1 MPVTFSQIEVSI
13 QVSAKMVTTHEESG
27 SFGVGHTRNVVAP
40 TTLAVAGAAL
50 WLSNPCGISGVAKP
64 VAQQDRRSAP
74 PDGRDRI

>member
-40 TTLAVAGAAL
+40 TSPAGHFEQL
-50 WLSNPCGISGVAKP
+50 RRCHRCTICCDSGRLT
-64 VAQQDRRSAP
+64 DRRE
-74 PDGRDRI
+74 